1 MYVTITIAGSVPP
14 FDTRAGGNYEATCC
28 HYVFS
33 NIIPPIEFGGF
44 PTAAVLNDYY
54 AIICSVKNVKEFEAE
69 FRNLSRHIYF

>member
-1 MYVTITIAGSVPP
+1 MHVMTTIAGNVPS
-14 FDTRAGGNYEATCC
+14 FDTRAGGNYATACR

-54 AIICSVKNVKEFEAE
+54 AVTASIKDVKHKC
-69 FRNLSRHIYF
+69 